1 MNCAELQRVLPE
13 IIDGGR
19 SVEQEAHLSSCSACS
34 GVVSDLHLIAQEART
49 LQASE
54 EPSPR
59 VWTSIEHTL
68 QQWEREMNFIAEQAR
83 TLQASDEPS
92 PRVWNSIAIALR
104 QEGLI
109 RQPQREP
116 VLAPTLLQRWSRAWM
131 LPVAAVLLV
140 VVGIRLY
147 KPASVSA
154 PVARQMPVSSPSEA
168 NDDQQILDVVA
179 STSPAMRAEYEAN
192 LQHVNAYIQDARA
205 SAEADPNDEEA
216 QQSLMDAYDQRA
228 AVYELAMD
236 RSLP

>member
-1 MNCAELQRVLPE
+1 MNCAELQRVLPD
-13 IIDGGR
+13 IIDSGR
-19 SVEQEAHLSSCSACS
+19 SAEQEAHLRSCSACS
-34 GVVSDLHLIAQEART
+34 GVVSDLNLIARQART

-59 VWTSIEHTL
+59 VWDSIKRTL
-68 QQWEREMNFIAEQAR
+68 EQWESELNLIAQQAPA
-83 TLQASDEPS
+83 LQASEEPS
-92 PRVWNSIAIALR
+92 PRVWNSIEIALR

-116 VLAPTLLQRWSRAWM
+116 VLVPTFFQRWSRAWM
-131 LPVAAVLLV
+131 LPMAAVLLV

-154 PVARQMPVSSPSEA
+154 PAAQPIAVQSPAES
-168 NDDQQILDVVA
+168 NDDRQLLEAVA
-179 STSPAMRAEYEAN
+179 SNSPAVRAEYEADLRN
-192 LQHVNAYIQDARA
+192 VNAYIQDARA
-205 SAEADPNDEEA
+205 SAQADPNDEEA

-228 AVYELAMD
+228 VVYEMAMD